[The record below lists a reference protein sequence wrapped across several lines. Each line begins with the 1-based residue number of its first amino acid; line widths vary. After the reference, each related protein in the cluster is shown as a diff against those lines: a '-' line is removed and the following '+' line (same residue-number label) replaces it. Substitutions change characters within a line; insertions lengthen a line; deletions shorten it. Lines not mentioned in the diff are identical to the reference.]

1 MTAQFCFLALSLLYI
16 VLYTVKQK
24 NFKIPLF
31 NVHNNIMD
39 VLFQFIETYSRYKLP
54 DSINKI
60 GYSKSRGLSKCQEY
74 LFWRQRCVFKINA
87 ANTKVIYA
95 VYITP
100 QTIHS
105 KLNAQQESATPKLNT
120 SH

>member
-1 MTAQFCFLALSLLYI
+1 MKKSNAYLNWIFQKILSI
-16 VLYTVKQK
+16 QK
-24 NFKIPLF
+24 TYEYYAY
-31 NVHNNIMD
+31 NNRMD

-95 VYITP
+95 VYITQ

-105 KLNAQQESATPKLNT
+105 KFNA
-120 SH
+120 